1 MRLVL
6 ISLVAWLMIS
16 CGEIEP
22 EPSVKGHWFY
32 CDENMG
38 YTELVISDS
47 TIHQLSYDVFGMV
60 PLNTVLQDNKA
71 ISKYDTTYY
80 IKLFSATKAIVYS
93 KNQLKDTL
101 YRLTEPA
108 KTFFDYD
115 CSTGMTFFAFRDILH
130 NEFAIRSIK
139 YGNKCP
145 TTLRSEL
152 QSAELATLD
161 LSELEKEMG
170 LITDRIRM
178 FKSEFQIL
186 NDTIE
191 SKPELLS
198 IEFSNDSTKALL
210 TLDVWENT
218 MSDFEIDVHQ
228 DSAKVIQIESYHHNE
243 ICKEYNTIRLSILI
257 EFENKPN
264 VKAIVFNGEILQ

>member
-1 MRLVL
+1 
-6 ISLVAWLMIS
+6 MIS

-22 EPSVKGHWFY
+22 EPSVKGHWYY
-32 CDENMG
+32 CDENLG
-38 YTELVISDS
+38 YMEIIVTDSALYQMSREIFGMAPVIIEQISNKEIQVDGISTIELVSPNEAVSIFENEKRMMHRLESDVLEFDDY
-47 TIHQLSYDVFGMV
+47 TCDLNLSY
-60 PLNTVLQDNKA
+60 
-71 ISKYDTTYY
+71 
-80 IKLFSATKAIVYS
+80 
-93 KNQLKDTL
+93 
-101 YRLTEPA
+101 
-108 KTFFDYD
+108 
-115 CSTGMTFFAFRDILH
+115 FAFRDILH

-139 YGNKCP
+139 YGSKCP

-178 FKSEFQIL
+178 FRSQFQIL

-191 SKPELLS
+191 SKPELQS

-218 MSDFEIDVHQ
+218 MSDFSVDVYQ

-264 VKAIVFNGEILQ
+264 FKAIVFNGEILQ